1 MFGNQ
6 CLGTG
11 TKWCCVHTLSTRNV
25 TVYIVTPFRPVS
37 SLLHSRFECRHAT
50 LLRGGGGGGGGAL
63 RDNTKN
69 GYVADYPVRRHT
81 ELTISA
87 TCLIWLDP

>member
-1 MFGNQ
+1 M
-6 CLGTG
+6 
-11 TKWCCVHTLSTRNV
+11 

-50 LLRGGGGGGGGAL
+50 LLWRGAL

-69 GYVADYPVRRHT
+69 GYVADYPVKRHT